1 MKVTIVG
8 LGLIGASI
16 AKALHNSAH
25 ITGIDMNG
33 RTVKQALEEGVIAEG
48 GTDTAKASGSDMV
61 IIAVPVGS
69 IVDASW
75 RVIKSINE
83 DTILTDTGSTKAH
96 IVESLDRVFPS
107 FVGSH
112 PIAGKENPGYVHS
125 QEDLFKNSMTIIT
138 PSASTRQKCVEKV
151 KRLWESC
158 GSKTHI
164 MDPVKHD
171 RLMAIISHMPHLL
184 SYVSMSMAGNLHIHK
199 QLLGAGFRDFTR
211 IAASDPHMWR
221 DVFLDNRD
229 NILPLIDAY
238 MEELKFIRSLIEEG
252 KIQDLEG
259 LLSTYAQVRR
269 GLYGD
274 SR

>member
-16 AKALHNSAH
+16 AKALRSNAH
-25 ITGIDMNG
+25 ITGIDMNR
-33 RTVKQALEEGVIAEG
+33 RTVKQAIEDGVIAEG
-48 GTDTAKASGSDMV
+48 GTDMAKASGSDVV

-69 IVDASW
+69 VVDASW
-75 RVIKSINE
+75 RVIKCIKE

-125 QEDLFKNSMTIIT
+125 QEDLFKNAMTIIT
-138 PSASTRQKCVEKV
+138 PSASTRQECVEKV
-151 KRLWESC
+151 KLLWETC

-164 MDPVKHD
+164 MDPEKHD

-184 SYVSMSMAGNLHIHK
+184 SYVSMSMAGNLHIHR

-221 DVFLDNRD
+221 DIFLDNKE
-229 NILPLIDAY
+229 NILPLIDTY
-238 MEELKFIRSLIEEG
+238 MEELKFIRSLIDEG
-252 KIQDLEG
+252 KIQDLEK
-259 LLSTYAQVRR
+259 LLSTYAQIRR

>member
-16 AKALHNSAH
+16 AKALRSSAH
-25 ITGIDMNG
+25 ITGIDMNS
-33 RTVKQALEEGVIAEG
+33 RTVKQAIEDGVIAEG
-48 GTDTAKASGSDMV
+48 GTDMAKASGSDVV

-69 IVDASW
+69 VVDASW
-75 RVIKSINE
+75 RVIKCINE

-138 PSASTRQKCVEKV
+138 PSASTRQECVEKV
-151 KRLWESC
+151 KLLWETC

-164 MDPVKHD
+164 MDPEKHD

-184 SYVSMSMAGNLHIHK
+184 SYVSMSMAGSLNIHR

-221 DVFLDNRD
+221 DIFLDNKE
-229 NILPLIDAY
+229 NILPLIDTY
-238 MEELKFIRSLIEEG
+238 MEELKFIRSLIDEG
-252 KIQDLEG
+252 KIQDLEK
-259 LLSTYAQVRR
+259 LLSTYAQIRR

>member
-16 AKALHNSAH
+16 AKALRSSAH
-25 ITGIDMNG
+25 ITGIDMNS
-33 RTVKQALEEGVIAEG
+33 RTVKQAIEDGVIAEG
-48 GTDTAKASGSDMV
+48 GTDMAKASGSD
-61 IIAVPVGS
+61 
-69 IVDASW
+69 VDASW
-75 RVIKSINE
+75 RVIKCIKE

-138 PSASTRQKCVEKV
+138 PSASTRQECVEKV
-151 KRLWESC
+151 KLLWETC

-164 MDPVKHD
+164 MDPEKHD

-184 SYVSMSMAGNLHIHK
+184 SYVSMSMAGSLNIHR

-221 DVFLDNRD
+221 DIFLDNKE
-229 NILPLIDAY
+229 NILPLIDTY
-238 MEELKFIRSLIEEG
+238 MEELKFIRSLIDEG
-252 KIQDLEG
+252 KIQDLEK
-259 LLSTYAQVRR
+259 LLSTYAQIRR